1 MHTRKITKEGRVNIP
16 VEYLDIF
23 DLKENDIVEV
33 STNRTSIII
42 KKHRDEKVCV
52 VTGKVS
58 DNIIKVGDC
67 YLSKEGLSLLKQAI
81 VEME

>member
-23 DLKENDIVEV
+23 GLKENDIVEV
-33 STNRTSIII
+33 SVNRTSIII

-52 VTGKVS
+52 VTGKIS
-58 DNIIKVGDC
+58 NNLIHIGGS
-67 YLSKEGLSLLKQAI
+67 YFSKEGISLLKQAI
-81 VEME
+81 VELE